1 MTRHRICFLF
11 LITFFITLSS
21 AWASDP
27 VFSIRYYNKKIY
39 YPESPIQIKVL
50 LSNPGEESLSFR
62 IADNRTYNFL
72 FTLKTMKNETLPSSR
87 EYLVNFDRNE
97 PAYYRMITLEPG
109 EELGFLVDLE
119 SYVDVKDPGV
129 YVLEGFFY
137 PDLKNR
143 EEGTGIQSNK
153 LSLTIRPGMYENEY
167 QEMIDEETGEILS
180 AAAMAPDEIV
190 EYTLAARQKNQWNK
204 FFLYLDLKDIL
215 LQNSMIRR
223 QFESISQEEQEA
235 AVSEYRKNLEM
246 NKVPENQAIVDI
258 PVDFEILQTSYT
270 RNEAT
275 VIVREVFQNTGFR
288 EIKRYTYYL
297 HKTENVWKIYRYEVK
312 NIGTE

>member
-1 MTRHRICFLF
+1 MTRHRISYLF

-39 YPESPIQIKVL
+39 YPESPIQIKIL
-50 LSNPGEESLSFR
+50 LSNPGEKSLSFR

-87 EYLVNFDRNE
+87 EYLINFDRNE

-109 EELGFLVDLE
+109 EEMGFLVDLD

-129 YVLEGFFY
+129 YVLEGFFF

-143 EEGTGIQSNK
+143 DALSAVQSNT

-167 QEMIDEETGEILS
+167 MEMIDEESGEILS
-180 AAAMAPDEIV
+180 AAALAPDEV
-190 EYTLAARQKNQWNK
+190 VNYTLKARQKNQWNK
-204 FFLYLDLKDIL
+204 FFLYLDLKEIL
-215 LQNSMIRR
+215 LENTMVRR
-223 QFESISQEEQEA
+223 QFETISEDEQDA
-235 AVSEYRKNLEM
+235 AVADYRKNLEM
-246 NKVPENQAIVDI
+246 NRVPENSAIVDI

-270 RNEAT
+270 SNEAT
-275 VIVREVFQNTGFR
+275 VLVREVFQNTGFR

-297 HKTENVWKIYRYEVK
+297 HRTDNIWKIYRYEVK

>member
-1 MTRHRICFLF
+1 MTRHRICLLI
-11 LITFFITLSS
+11 LITYFITLSS

-39 YPESPIQIKVL
+39 YPQSPIQIKVL
-50 LSNPGEESLSFR
+50 LSNPGKESLSFR
-62 IADNRTYNFL
+62 MANNRTYNFL

-87 EYLVNFDRNE
+87 EYLLNFDRNE

-109 EELGFLVDLE
+109 EELGFLLNLD

-129 YVLEGFFY
+129 YVLEGLFF
-137 PDLKNR
+137 PDLKKR
-143 EEGTGIQSNK
+143 ETGDGILSNK
-153 LSLTIRPGMYENEY
+153 LSLTIRPGMYENKYED
-167 QEMIDEETGEILS
+167 MIDEETGEILS
-180 AAAMAPDEIV
+180 SAALAPDEIV
-190 EYTLAARQKNQWNK
+190 NYTLKARQKDQWNK

-215 LQNSMIRR
+215 LQNSMVKR
-223 QFESISQEEQEA
+223 QFETMSNEEQDA
-235 AVSEYRKNLEM
+235 SVREYQKNLEM

-258 PVDFEILQTSYT
+258 PIEFEILQTSYT
-270 RNEAT
+270 SNEAT

-297 HKTENVWKIYRYEVK
+297 HKTENIWKIYRYDVK